1 MRGIVL
7 NEIKYRDNLDIVYL
21 YTDARGRKTCLLN
34 RRKRMR
40 RLSPLSLIEFE
51 ASGRERSE
59 MQYLKEYVFSPLLPD
74 ISGDARKSAI
84 AMFTGEFLYKVL
96 KEEES
101 NPTLFGFLDH
111 SVCMLDLLVEGVANF
126 HLHFMVQ
133 LSKYL
138 GFSIPLGKAGRKYFD
153 IKLCEFVFV
162 KPPHPQFFDGENTE
176 ILASLL
182 ELSVDR
188 LGELKLS
195 GKQRIAFA
203 NLMLNF
209 YSFRFDYAIN
219 MKSID
224 VLHEIFL

>member
-21 YTDARGRKTCLLN
+21 YTDARGRRTCLLN
-34 RRKRMR
+34 RRKKMR

-51 ASGRERSE
+51 SSGREKSE

-74 ISGDARKSAI
+74 IAGDARKCAI
-84 AMFTGEFLYKVL
+84 AMFTGEFLYRVL
-96 KEEES
+96 REEES
-101 NPTLFGFLDH
+101 NPSLFVFLDA
-111 SVCMLDLLVEGVANF
+111 SIRMLEFLVEGVANF
-126 HLHFMVQ
+126 HLHLMVQ
-133 LSKYL
+133 LSKHL
-138 GFSIPLGKAGRKYFD
+138 GFSIPASKTGRGYFD
-153 IKLCEFVFV
+153 IKLCEFVCV
-162 KPPHPQFFDGENTE
+162 RPAHPQFFDSENTE

-195 GKQRIAFA
+195 GRQRIAFA

-209 YSFRFDYAIN
+209 YSFRFDHPIN
-219 MKSID
+219 MKSAD